1 MASFKKRG
9 KTWEYII
16 STKDPL
22 TGKFKR
28 ITKGGFRTKAE
39 ASNAAGDKEQLIKH
53 GYTLNAKVT
62 LVAYFKEWIDIYK
75 KPVISERTYTKY
87 LTTLNSLEVYFGEML
102 ISEINKKMY
111 QKILNEY
118 AKTHAPQ
125 STSKFNN
132 HIRQCVKNAVEEKVI
147 IDNFTNNAVISGTD
161 NVKKKEDKFLNYE
174 DTKRV
179 IAYFK
184 ERLDPKITS
193 YYMIILAFTTGMRYG
208 ELLGL
213 TWADIDFDNNLV
225 DINKSYDY
233 HTHSGFKDTKTYS
246 SERVISIDDKTA
258 EMFYNFKLKQQE
270 LFKQFNVT
278 NPLNQIFY
286 HYLEGIVSNNAVNKS
301 LQRGLKQLNIDPLI
315 TIHGARHTYGS
326 ILIYK
331 GIDITIV
338 SEILGHKDSF
348 ITSKVYIH
356 IIKELRNKNK
366 LLMNKIISDLYTI
379 PYKKGEPIK
388 GNI

>member
-16 STKDPL
+16 STKDPA
-22 TGKFKR
+22 TGKYKR

-39 ASNAAGDKEQLIKH
+39 ASNSAMNKEHLIKQ
-53 GYTLNAKVT
+53 GYILNTKIS
-62 LVAYFKEWIDIYK
+62 LVSYFKEWLDIYK

-87 LTTLNSLEVYFGEML
+87 LTTLNSLEIYFGEMF
-102 ISEINKKMY
+102 ISEINKKKY
-111 QKILNEY
+111 QKILNDY
-118 AKTHAPQ
+118 ASTHAPQ

-132 HIRQCVKNAVEEKVI
+132 HIRQCIKNAVEEKVI

-184 ERLDPKITS
+184 ERLDPKTPC

-213 TWADIDFDNNLV
+213 TWTDIDFKNNLV
-225 DINKSYDY
+225 NINKSYDY
-233 HTHSGFKDTKTYS
+233 HTHSGFKNTKTYS
-246 SERVISIDDKTA
+246 SQRTISIDDKTS
-258 EMFYNFKLKQQE
+258 EMLYNFKLQQQQ
-270 LFKQFNVT
+270 LFNQFNVT

-286 HYLEGIVSNNAVNKS
+286 HYIEGIVSNNAVNKS
-301 LQRGLKQLNIDPLI
+301 LQRGLKQLGITPLI
-315 TIHGARHTYGS
+315 TMHGARHTFGS

-331 GIDITIV
+331 DVDLTIV
-338 SEILGHKDSF
+338 SEILGHKDST

-356 IIKELRNKNK
+356 VIKELREKHK
-366 LLMNKIISDLYTI
+366 YIINTTIKELY
-379 PYKKGEPIK
+379 
-388 GNI
+388 NI